1 MKIANFNADFE
12 NISLSKTSTPKP
24 GNRKKNNLILQPIL
38 LSITKA
44 KKKKCEDEVITL
56 DETTE
61 DEKKVNC
68 ADNSIEFIRYRKASK
83 RKRVIDTLIKKKSE
97 LRKRRSFTKF
107 PKDVKQLTKVN
118 RRLSRGLNEPKP
130 KDLKINNVGYQFNPM
145 QKPVLNFA
153 VNGPVNFSAKNKRPI
168 VIDGSNVAIEH
179 GIQTKGKDWFSVKG
193 LEIAIN
199 YFKDKGHK
207 DITVVVP
214 RYCLSQNDDCEL
226 MKPFEDQKYL
236 VLTPSRIIRGRR
248 VTSYDDRF
256 IIDIAVN
263 FGGVIVS
270 NDQYR
275 DLLNESRRTDEAI
288 NSRLLP
294 YNFVDDF
301 FMLPK
306 DPLGR
311 GGPTLE
317 DFLHF

>member
-1 MKIANFNADFE
+1 M
-12 NISLSKTSTPKP
+12 
-24 GNRKKNNLILQPIL
+24 L
-38 LSITKA
+38 LSTVAKTKN
-44 KKKKCEDEVITL
+44 CEVVTL
-56 DETTE
+56 DDTIEE
-61 DEKKVNC
+61 EKKVNS
-68 ADNSIEFIRYRKASK
+68 ADKSIEFIRCIDRRASK

-145 QKPVLNFA
+145 QKPILNFA
-153 VNGPVNFSAKNKRPI
+153 VNGPVNFTAKRKRPI

-199 YFKDKGHK
+199 YFKNKGHE
-207 DITVVVP
+207 DIKVVVP
-214 RYCLSQNDDCEL
+214 RYRLSQNDDREL
-226 MKPFEDQKYL
+226 MKRLQDEKYL

-248 VTSYDDRF
+248 VTSYDDRY
-256 IIDIAVN
+256 IIDLAVEN
-263 FGGVIVS
+263 RGVILS

-275 DLLNESRRTDEAI
+275 DLLNESGKIDEAI
-288 NSRLLP
+288 NFSLLP
-294 YNFVDDF
+294 FNFVNDL

-317 DFLHF
+317 DFLQF